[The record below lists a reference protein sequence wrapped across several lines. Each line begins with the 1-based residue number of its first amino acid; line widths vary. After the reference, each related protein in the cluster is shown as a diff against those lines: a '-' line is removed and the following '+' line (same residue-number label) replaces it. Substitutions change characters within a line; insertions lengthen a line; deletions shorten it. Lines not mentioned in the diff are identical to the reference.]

1 MELFKNI
8 RLNIGKSILEKKEA
22 RTKRKVF
29 YSNFS
34 MTKSIG
40 IVWDASII
48 SDFPALS
55 RFYQKMHEKN
65 IEVKILGYFPGKEL
79 PNQYTA
85 VRYLTCLRKADLN
98 FFYHPV
104 SSETDSFIRNKYD
117 ILIDINFKKLFPLQ
131 IISSLSNASF
141 KVGLFD
147 SGTST
152 DLFDLMMEIN
162 NPVDVDNYLN
172 QIIHYL
178 EMINSGNTNTKTTVQ
193 TVIK

>member
-172 QIIHYL
+172 QVIHYL
-178 EMINSGNTNTKTTVQ
+178 EMINSENTNTKTTVQ
-193 TVIK
+193 KVIN